1 MVGFSQSAQGR
12 GTQRYALE
20 VDAVM
25 NLENPEMESLKE
37 ENQQLKRDIEYLAS
51 ERANEKKRAEKLEE
65 QMKTM
70 RTLYEAEA
78 SEADDLAHEVSR
90 LNKILKEK

>member
-1 MVGFSQSAQGR
+1 
-12 GTQRYALE
+12 
-20 VDAVM
+20 M
-25 NLENPEMESLKE
+25 NLDNPELESLKE

-51 ERANEKKRAEKLEE
+51 ERANEKKRAEKFEE
-65 QMKTM
+65 QLRTM

-90 LNKILKEK
+90 LNKIIKEHGK